1 MPLWAYCTKKQKA
14 LHKGNTVIYVGLNY
28 ACGGNWST
36 NIVFSAVL
44 LAGSLQGFAQDR
56 RVIVE
61 PHIPPA
67 CTQLTAVLKSV
78 DGDLMSEDETRLDT
92 ARLQQALN
100 SCGPGHAVALNPGN
114 GNDAFLS
121 GPVSIPAGV
130 TLLVEKGV
138 ILFASRDPALYAVNA
153 GSCGVVNDQPAGCR
167 PLLAV
172 DHAPHAGVMGEGT
185 IDGRGG
191 DTLLHGTAT
200 WWQLAEQ
207 ARAGGRQQVPRLLV
221 VSDSND
227 FTAYRITLKNSANF
241 HLVYSNGQGFTAW
254 GVRIDTPRKA
264 RNTDGIDP
272 GSASDITIAHSY
284 ISTGDDHI
292 AIKGSGTGVQHMSVL
307 DNHFYFGHGMSIGS
321 ETFAGVSDILVRRL
335 SIDGADNGLRIKS
348 NVHRGGLVE
357 RVTYEDVCI
366 RNTANPLVMDTRYDN
381 PGAESNLI
389 PLFRNVL
396 VHDVSIAGG
405 GKLTIDGQDSAH
417 RTETQLDQVRLDNPS
432 GYQFFAK
439 DAAITYGPGAV
450 NFRMGG
456 EDVSAVRAA
465 QAKDEGAISCADR
478 FPLFPR

>member
-1 MPLWAYCTKKQKA
+1 MLP
-14 LHKGNTVIYVGLNY
+14 V
-28 ACGGNWST
+28 
-36 NIVFSAVL
+36 VL
-44 LAGSLQGFAQDR
+44 FTGSLQGLAQDR
-56 RVIVE
+56 RVVVE
-61 PHIPPA
+61 PHIPPV
-67 CTQLTAVLKSV
+67 CTQLGAALRSV
-78 DGDLMSEDETRLDT
+78 HNDLTSEDETRLDT
-92 ARLQQALN
+92 VRLQQALN
-100 SCGPGHAVALNPGN
+100 NCGPGRAVALSLSD

-130 TLLVEKGV
+130 VLLLGKGV
-138 ILFASRDPALYAVNA
+138 TLFASRDPALYAVSP
-153 GSCGVVNDQPAGCR
+153 GSCGLVNDQPAGCR

-191 DTLLHGTAT
+191 DTLLHGTVT

-221 VSDSND
+221 INNSND
-227 FTAYRITLKNSANF
+227 FTVYRITLKNSANF

-272 GSASDITIAHSY
+272 GSSSDITIAHSY

-357 RVTYEDVCI
+357 HVTYDDVCI
-366 RNTANPLVMDTRYDN
+366 RDTANPLVMDTRYDN

-389 PLFRNVL
+389 PLFRNIL
-396 VHDVSIAGG
+396 VHNVSIAGG
-405 GKLTIDGQDSAH
+405 GKLTIDGQDPVH
-417 RTETQLDQVRLDNPS
+417 RTETQLDSVRLDDPS
-432 GYQFFAK
+432 AYKLFAK
-439 DAAITYGPGAV
+439 DASITYGPGPV
-450 NFRMGG
+450 NFRMQG
-456 EDVSAVRAA
+456 EDVSAVQVAP
-465 QAKDEGAISCADR
+465 AKKGESISCADR
-478 FPLFPR
+478 FPAFPR